1 MTDRPTA
8 PDTFHLT
15 RERLLSGEL
24 GEAIRRMDPKVHVLS
39 DAERAASLAET
50 LAARPRDAMPGGCG
64 DVWVFAYGSLIWNPA
79 IHVADRVPAHTPD
92 WRRSYCLQV
101 KMGRGTPENPGL
113 MLGLAPGD
121 GCTGVAL
128 KVAEELVPQE
138 LDILWRREMVAS
150 GYIPRWVPI
159 SAPESGAP
167 LGHAIAFTI
176 NPRGPSYCD
185 ELPESELVHRLATA
199 RGQLGSSAEYLFN
212 THQGLAAIG
221 IEDPFVSRLASLVA
235 AKIQPAD

>member
-1 MTDRPTA
+1 MSDRLA
-8 PDTFHLT
+8 AADTFELT

-24 GEAIRRMDPKVHVLS
+24 AANIKRMQPDIHVLT
-39 DAERAASLAET
+39 DAERADSLAAILESRP
-50 LAARPRDAMPGGCG
+50 ADACPRDSA
-64 DVWVFAYGSLIWNPA
+64 DVLVFAYGSLIWNPA
-79 IHVADRVPAHTPD
+79 IHVAERIAAHVPG

-113 MLGLAPGD
+113 MLGLAAGD

-128 KVAEELVPQE
+128 RVAADQVAAE

-150 GYIPRWVPI
+150 GDIPRWVPI
-159 SAPESGAP
+159 SAPDSGAA

-176 NPRGPSYCD
+176 NPDGPSYCK
-185 ELPESELVHRLATA
+185 ELPEPELVRRLATA

-212 THQGLAAIG
+212 THEGLLSIG
-221 IEDPFVSRLASLVA
+221 IEDPFMARLATLVRA
-235 AKIQPAD
+235 EMDLLG

>member
-1 MTDRPTA
+1 MTNPRVNG
-8 PDTFHLT
+8 DTFHLT
-15 RERLLSGEL
+15 RDRLLSGEL
-24 GEAIRRMDPKVHVLS
+24 GEAIRRMDPSIHVLT
-39 DAERAASLAET
+39 DAERAMSLAET
-50 LAARPRDAMPGGCG
+50 LAARPVDATLDGDGG
-64 DVWVFAYGSLIWNPA
+64 VWVFAYGSLIWNPA
-79 IHVADRVPAHTPD
+79 IHIADRQAAHTPD

-128 KVAEELVPQE
+128 KVAEEMVAQE

-159 SAPESGAP
+159 SAPGSGAP

-176 NPRGPSYCD
+176 NPRGPSYCA
-185 ELPESELVHRLATA
+185 ELPEAELVRRLATA

-221 IEDPFVSRLASLVA
+221 IEDPFVSRLAQLVA
-235 AKIQPAD
+235 ATLQPAA